1 MMQRDNN
8 KNYKILVLNKKR
20 RKIILYKTEQMER
33 HTILLGSLDINKIDS
48 FKSKPREF
56 PGGPVAKTELSVQG
70 PGFDPWS
77 GSWISPCLN

>member
-1 MMQRDNN
+1 
-8 KNYKILVLNKKR
+8 
-20 RKIILYKTEQMER
+20 MER

-48 FKSKPREF
+48 FKIKPREF